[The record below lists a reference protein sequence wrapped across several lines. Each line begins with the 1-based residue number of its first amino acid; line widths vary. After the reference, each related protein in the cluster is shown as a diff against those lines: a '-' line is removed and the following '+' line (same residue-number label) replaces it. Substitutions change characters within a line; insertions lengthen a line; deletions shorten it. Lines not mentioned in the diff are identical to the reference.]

1 MTSDRSSG
9 LRAMRVAGALV
20 LSLAAWTGGF
30 AQQSFVGFDKNGYP
44 GDDLLP
50 ALHQTFA
57 FTGYWLNNPP
67 GMQSNPW
74 AGKRAAVRAAGFG
87 FLVLFNG
94 RLDAELKGGDAAA
107 LGRADAQEAVAAAKR
122 EDFPAGAV
130 IFLDQEEGGALL
142 PEQASYIGR
151 WIEAIGKSQYRAG
164 VYCSGV
170 PVGKGGGGIS
180 TAQDIAQ
187 RFPAAKLWFWD
198 DRCPPAPGC
207 TILQKK
213 FSAAASDFPRALVW
227 QYAKSPREP
236 ELTSGCAGYAADRQC
251 YAPGLPQSAASFVD
265 MDWSS
270 SPDPSRGR

>member
-1 MTSDRSSG
+1 MMMRTT
-9 LRAMRVAGALV
+9 RAGGV
-20 LSLAAWTGGF
+20 LAFCLAACMGGF
-30 AQQSFVGFDKNGYP
+30 AQQSFVGFDKNAYP
-44 GDDLLP
+44 GDDLLS

-74 AGKRAAVRAAGFG
+74 AGKRELVRRVGLG

-94 RLDAELKGGDAAA
+94 RLDAELKGRDAAA
-107 LGRADAQEAVAAAKR
+107 LGRADAQEAAAAAKR
-122 EDFPAGAV
+122 EGFPAGAV
-130 IFLDQEEGGALL
+130 IFLDQEEGGQLL
-142 PEQASYIGR
+142 PEQASYIGG
-151 WIEAIGKSQYRAG
+151 WIQAVGKSQYRAG

-170 PVGKGGGGIS
+170 PVGKGGGGMS

-187 RFPAAKLWFWD
+187 RFPGVKLWFWD
-198 DRCPPAPGC
+198 DRCLPAPGC
-207 TILQKK
+207 AVPKK
-213 FSAAASDFPRALVW
+213 NFSAAVSDFPRALVW

-236 ELTSGCAGYAADRQC
+236 ELTSGCGGYAADRQC
-251 YAPGLPQSAASFVD
+251 YAPGLAQSPASFVD

>member
-1 MTSDRSSG
+1 MTSNGWSG
-9 LRAMRVAGALV
+9 FRAMRVAGALV
-20 LSLAAWTGGF
+20 LSLAAWTGAF
-30 AQQSFVGFDKNGYP
+30 AQQSYVGFDKNGYP
-44 GDDLLP
+44 GDDSLP

-74 AGKRAAVRAAGFG
+74 AGKRDVVRRAGLG

-94 RLDAELKGGDAAA
+94 RLDAELKGRDSAGM
-107 LGRADAQEAVAAAKR
+107 GRADAAAAIAAAKR
-122 EDFPAGAV
+122 EGFPAGAV
-130 IFLDQEEGGALL
+130 IFLDQEEGGQLL
-142 PEQASYIGR
+142 SEQANYIGA
-151 WIEAIGKSQYRAG
+151 WIQAVAKSQYRAG

-207 TILQKK
+207 TIPKK
-213 FSAAASDFPRALVW
+213 NFSAAASDFPRALVW

-236 ELTSGCAGYAADRQC
+236 ELTSGCGGYAADRQC